1 MAPIQTRLAVTTP
14 VSICLPIYNGEAFL
28 TECIESI
35 LAQTYGD
42 FELLIV
48 DDGSSD
54 SSAAIAHRYAA
65 RDKRV
70 QYHRNERNLGLVAN
84 WNRCAALAR
93 HDWIKFVFQDD
104 LIAPTCVER
113 LMELATDPPML
124 VTCRR
129 DFIFD
134 DTVGERMQGWYLGNQ
149 QLIDECFA
157 SGDLDAEACRR
168 LALSHM
174 GANLYGEP
182 TSVLLHRS
190 FFERFGLFR
199 DALIMSCDLEYWIRV
214 STHTGARYVPETLAT
229 FRVHSGATS
238 AHNHALRAF
247 RTSTLDNLVLLRDFA
262 TEPVY
267 APLREQA
274 GRMDP
279 PVDLSGLLRERAHA
293 AHATADW
300 ARRSPN
306 NPDAS
311 LMNDLQQLSR
321 KVSHL
326 SVRPL
331 EHLLWRLRL
340 RLRSRASRREADA
353 R

>member
-1 MAPIQTRLAVTTP
+1 MDTTLARPVPAPAAP
-14 VSICLPIYNGEAFL
+14 VSVCLPMYNGEAFL
-28 TECIESI
+28 PECIESI
-35 LAQTYGD
+35 LAQTYRD

-54 SSAAIAHRYAA
+54 GSAAIAQDYAA

-70 QYHRNERNLGLVAN
+70 KYHLNEHNLGLVAN
-84 WNRCAALAR
+84 WNRCVALAR

-134 DTVGERMQGWYLGNQ
+134 DAVSERMQGWYLGNQ
-149 QLIDECFA
+149 RLIDECFA
-157 SGDLDAEACRR
+157 NGDLDAQACRR

-190 FFERFGLFR
+190 FFERFGSFR

-214 STHTGARYVPETLAT
+214 SIHTGARYVAESLAT
-229 FRVHSGATS
+229 FRVHAGATS

-247 RTSTLDNLVLLRDFA
+247 RTNTLDNLVLLRDFA
-262 TEPVY
+262 TELVY
-267 APLREQA
+267 APLREHA
-274 GRMDP
+274 GQLDP
-279 PVDLSGLLRERAHA
+279 PVDLPALLRERAHA

-300 ARRSPN
+300 ARRSPDH
-306 NPDAS
+306 PDAS

-340 RLRSRASRREADA
+340 RLRSHAVRR
-353 R
+353 